1 MIPEALPPDVWAAEG
16 RRAAPAL
23 EEVAAAIVTGRD
35 PDAAAAVALGLA
47 RGQAA
52 GRRVAVADLVG
63 GLASLTPL
71 VDQPG
76 LLECLRDGHPVSEIG
91 QPVPG
96 TPNVYVLPS
105 GMGPISERW
114 VMESGRWEKLIAGF
128 REVDALLLLVTPAA
142 APGLDVLV
150 SRADGVVAV
159 DLPPADLRR
168 WPLLATIDHPEPEL
182 PPITPR
188 ARGTPDAPAAQRAPV
203 GARRGGRGVG
213 RALLAVLVLAVGLS
227 WWRGRS
233 GSGPAGTEQPLD
245 AASAETAPEALPRG
259 AAPPPEEAPRL
270 LEVTMGPLVN
280 PSDSLRALRF
290 SAELVAANTLAGA
303 NSMLRFPS
311 GEAPA
316 ATVAPVLLGAS
327 AQPWY
332 RALVGAWSNRGDAEA
347 WLDAHRATGEVREGV
362 GRVLEAP
369 FALLIAEA
377 VAPAEASAVIERC
390 AGRGVLCYA
399 LRQQSGR
406 VHVYAGAFE
415 SVSQATWLASTWQDA
430 TGELPRVAYRTGRM
444 F

>member
-1 MIPEALPPDVWAAEG
+1 MTPEALPPDVWAAEG

-63 GLASLTPL
+63 GLAALTPL

-76 LLECLRDGHPVSEIG
+76 LLECLRDGHPVSEVG

-105 GMGPISERW
+105 GMGPIAERW

-159 DLPPADLRR
+159 DLPPADLRQ

-188 ARGTPDAPAAQRAPV
+188 APVTPGVPGVPGARV
-203 GARRGGRGVG
+203 GARRSRRGVG
-213 RALLAVLVLAVGLS
+213 RALIATLVLAGGYS
-227 WWRGRS
+227 WWHGRS
-233 GSGPAGTEQPLD
+233 GAEPAGTAPPAPPAQPAQ
-245 AASAETAPEALPRG
+245 AASAETLP
-259 AAPPPEEAPRL
+259 AAAPRL

-303 NSMLRFPS
+303 NSTLRFPS
-311 GEAPA
+311 GEVPA

-332 RALVGAWSNRGDAEA
+332 RALVGAWSDRGDAEA
-347 WLDAHRATGEVREGV
+347 WLEAHRATGEVREGV

-377 VAPAEASAVIERC
+377 VAPAEAPAVIERC

-399 LRQQSGR
+399 LQQQSGR

-430 TGELPRVAYRTGRM
+430 TGEIPRVAYRTGRM